1 MRQDVDCSCSIC
13 YLLFP
18 TVYIQAKF
26 PVPTT
31 PITLAAHAFPL
42 GHWKIMCYAL
52 EIVCMQNPSC
62 EKIGESWFCCFQ
74 SCHSEKLK
82 AAWTKSLDTSRA
94 AAVNPTTITHYFQ
107 LLKATLDNFNF
118 VPKEIYGF

>member
-1 MRQDVDCSCSIC
+1 MHALYGQACTCSKFQDRI
-13 YLLFP
+13 
-18 TVYIQAKF
+18 VYCQGTDSLQKAISYINGKASG
-26 PVPTT
+26 
-31 PITLAAHAFPL
+31 AN
-42 GHWKIMCYAL
+42 YAL

-82 AAWTKSLDTSRA
+82 AAWTKSPDTHA

-107 LLKATLDNFNF
+107 LLKATLDNSNF
-118 VPKEIYGF
+118 MPECQSMS